1 MSIDE
6 ELNADPAG
14 NYEESIHINFR
25 ADIPLDSSFRSTAPL
40 TVGELQKSLY
50 PLQANADRVGKQV
63 EKFAE
68 TLDRLSTTRLQHKAK
83 VDCRDVL
90 PVVLSYKKIA
100 HDTVEQ
106 LIKVSTHEKQHEM
119 TRSWKCKL
127 RCSGTSTPKPA
138 KANEDRDSTS
148 HSTAEDLKRWEQEEQ
163 TWDLFGLMLQVEF
176 PTSQADAQTPGPN
189 ERFVR
194 PSKGPDL
201 HRYSSEQEVWNRFL
215 AEDDLAWERHAVVE
229 WLKRSAESSGPDIEF
244 VVKELES
251 SADRGSGLESHSW
264 LYTKEA
270 IKGEKRLRA
279 LPQVLDPDTPGIETS
294 LLDADRTKSLI
305 TQLDP
310 DAISR
315 QGRNLEKQDHFFER
329 AIWLACWEMVRR
341 GKSWEYMREWCQE
354 RVEGWRA
361 IVLRGDPRASHSK
374 DDSSGDNSLAANWLS
389 RALWRKTCA
398 LAAKRGGIDEYEN
411 AVYGALSGYLP
422 SVKTVSESWNDY
434 LYAHYNSY
442 LLRQFDRYVKA
453 NFPSRLPKALL
464 EKRGSFKFS
473 VTSVNRESDSGNEIV
488 SKMKRVIRTSK
499 EAREPFKQLQG
510 SLIAKNFEE
519 YLYEQGH
526 QLALSANTTEKKQIL
541 PSGSA
546 ADLLGDEAN
555 TSMTMDHHDMLRI
568 VTHMIFIYQDLG
580 MTLEDDN
587 RRIATE
593 NFIVAY
599 IDYLRRA
606 GKQQLLP
613 LYAARLSSR
622 RANSALGRQLAFI
635 QDQKE
640 RQMLMRLMN
649 HHGINILGVLTKQLQ
664 LSIDENTPN
673 GTNDMAYPKIQI
685 LETTKDEK
693 DFIYPIKKGFMGE
706 SMTGSEQSLINGFEW
721 YLLLENHWQQTL
733 NAGTVLYKYLL
744 RKLRL
749 I

>member
-6 ELNADPAG
+6 ELGADAAG
-14 NYEESIHINFR
+14 NLEESIYVNFR
-25 ADIPLDSSFRSTAPL
+25 ADISLDSSSRSAAPL

-50 PLQANADRVGKQV
+50 PLQATADRVGKHV

-68 TLDRLSTTRLQHKAK
+68 TLDRLSTTRTQQRPK
-83 VDCRDVL
+83 DNCRDVL
-90 PVVLSYKKIA
+90 PIVHSYEKIA

-106 LIKVSTHEKQHEM
+106 LKKTHTHEKQHEM
-119 TRSWKCKL
+119 TRTWKRKL
-127 RCSGTSTPKPA
+127 RSSGNSNPKSTQA
-138 KANEDRDSTS
+138 DEDRNSTL
-148 HSTAEDLKRWEQEEQ
+148 HSAVEDLKRWEQEEQ

-176 PTSQADAQTPGPN
+176 PASQTDAQKPEIN
-189 ERFVR
+189 QSFVR
-194 PSKGPDL
+194 PSQGPDL
-201 HRYSSEQEVWNRFL
+201 HRYSSEEEVWNRFL
-215 AEDDLAWERHAVVE
+215 ADDDLAWERHTVVE
-229 WLKRSAESSGPDIEF
+229 WLKRCAESSGPDIEL

-279 LPQVLDPDTPGIETS
+279 LPQVLEPDTPGIEAS

-315 QGRNLEKQDHFFER
+315 QGRSLEKQDHFFER

-341 GKSWEYMREWCQE
+341 GNSWESIREWCQE

-361 IVLRGDPRASHSK
+361 IAMRGDPRASYSRH
-374 DDSSGDNSLAANWLS
+374 DTNGGHNSVAANWLS

-398 LAAKRGGIDEYEN
+398 LAAKRGGIDKYEK

-422 SVKTVSESWNDY
+422 SVKTISDSWNDY
-434 LYAHYNSY
+434 LFAHYNSY
-442 LLRQFDRYVKA
+442 LLRQFDRYVKQ

-473 VTSVNRESDSGNEIV
+473 VAPGNPESDRGDEIV
-488 SKMKRVIRTSK
+488 SKMKRVIRTSN
-499 EAREPFKQLQG
+499 EAREPFKLLQG
-510 SLIAKNFEE
+510 SLIAKNFNG

-526 QLALSANTTEKKQIL
+526 QLALSANAAEKKQIL
-541 PSGSA
+541 PSGV
-546 ADLLGDEAN
+546 ADQLGDKAN
-555 TSMTMDHHDMLRI
+555 TSITMDDHDMLRI

-640 RQMLMRLMN
+640 RQMLMRLMS
-649 HHGINILGVLTKQLQ
+649 HSGINILCVLTTQLQ
-664 LSIDENTPN
+664 LSIDESTPTSSDNT
-673 GTNDMAYPKIQI
+673 AYPKIHI
-685 LETTKDEK
+685 LDPTKDEK
-693 DFIYPIKKGFMGE
+693 AFIYPIKKGFMGE

-744 RKLRL
+744 RK
-749 I
+749 

>member
-6 ELNADPAG
+6 ELGTDLAG
-14 NYEESIHINFR
+14 NSEASIHVNSR
-25 ADIPLDSSFRSTAPL
+25 ADISLDSSSRLAAPL

-50 PLQANADRVGKQV
+50 PLQATADRVGKQV

-68 TLDRLSTTRLQHKAK
+68 TLDRLSKTRPQQRPK
-83 VDCRDVL
+83 DNCRDAL
-90 PVVLSYKKIA
+90 PIVLSYKKIA
-100 HDTVEQ
+100 HDTVEN
-106 LIKVSTHEKQHEM
+106 LKKTHFHEKQHEM
-119 TRSWKCKL
+119 TKAWKGKL
-127 RCSGTSTPKPA
+127 RSSGTPAPKSTQA
-138 KANEDRDSTS
+138 CEDQDSTF
-148 HSTAEDLKRWEQEEQ
+148 HSAAEDLKRWEQEEQ

-176 PTSQADAQTPGPN
+176 PTSQPDAQKP
-189 ERFVR
+189 ESHQHFIR
-194 PSKGPDL
+194 PSHGPDL
-201 HRYSSEQEVWNRFL
+201 HRYSSEKEVWNRFL
-215 AEDDLAWERHAVVE
+215 ADDDLAWERHTVVE
-229 WLKRSAESSGPDIEF
+229 WLKRCAESSGPDIEF
-244 VVKELES
+244 IVKELES
-251 SADRGSGLESHSW
+251 NADRGSGLESHSW

-279 LPQVLDPDTPGIETS
+279 LPQVLEPDTPGIEAS
-294 LLDADRTKSLI
+294 LLNADRTKSLI

-315 QGRNLEKQDHFFER
+315 QGRSLEKQDHFFER

-341 GKSWEYMREWCQE
+341 GKSWESIREWCQE

-361 IVLRGDPRASHSK
+361 IAMRGDPRASYSR
-374 DDSSGDNSLAANWLS
+374 DDTRNGNNSLAANWLS

-422 SVKTVSESWNDY
+422 SVKTISESWDDY
-434 LYAHYNSY
+434 LFAHYNSY

-473 VTSVNRESDSGNEIV
+473 VTPVNRESDSGNEIV

-499 EAREPFKQLQG
+499 EAREPFKLLQG
-510 SLIAKNFEE
+510 SLIAKNFVE

-526 QLALSANTTEKKQIL
+526 QLALSANTAEKKQIL
-541 PSGSA
+541 PSGA
-546 ADLLGDEAN
+546 ADLLGDKTN
-555 TSMTMDHHDMLRI
+555 TSITMDDHHMLRI

-580 MTLEDDN
+580 MTLENEN

-613 LYAARLSSR
+613 LYAARLSTR

-640 RQMLMRLMN
+640 RQMLMRLMSN
-649 HHGINILGVLTKQLQ
+649 SGINILSVLTKQLQ
-664 LSIDENTPN
+664 LSIDESTPN
-673 GTNDMAYPKIQI
+673 NGTAYPKIQI
-685 LETTKDEK
+685 LESTKDEK
-693 DFIYPIKKGFMGE
+693 DFIYPIKTGFMGE

-733 NAGTVLYKYLL
+733 TAGTVLYKYLL
-744 RKLRL
+744 RK
-749 I
+749 

>member
-6 ELNADPAG
+6 ELGADLAG
-14 NYEESIHINFR
+14 NSEESIYINFR
-25 ADIPLDSSFRSTAPL
+25 ADISLDSSSRLAAPL

-50 PLQANADRVGKQV
+50 PLQATADRVGKQV

-68 TLDRLSTTRLQHKAK
+68 TLDRLSTTRPQQRPK
-83 VDCRDVL
+83 DYYRDVL
-90 PVVLSYKKIA
+90 PVVLSYKKIS
-100 HDTVEQ
+100 HDTVEH
-106 LIKVSTHEKQHEM
+106 LKKTHNHEKQHEM
-119 TRSWKCKL
+119 AKTWRGKL
-127 RCSGTSTPKPA
+127 RSSGTPTPKSTQ
-138 KANEDRDSTS
+138 ANEDRDSTF
-148 HSTAEDLKRWEQEEQ
+148 HSAAEDLKRWEQEEQ

-176 PTSQADAQTPGPN
+176 PTSQPDTQVSESN
-189 ERFVR
+189 QRFIR
-194 PSKGPDL
+194 PSQGPDL
-201 HRYSSEQEVWNRFL
+201 HRYSSEKEVWNRFL
-215 AEDDLAWERHAVVE
+215 ADDDLAWERHTVIE
-229 WLKRSAESSGPDIEF
+229 WLKRCAESSGPDIEI

-251 SADRGSGLESHSW
+251 NADRGSGLESHSW

-279 LPQVLDPDTPGIETS
+279 LPQVLEPDTPGVEVS

-315 QGRNLEKQDHFFER
+315 QGRSLEKQDHFFER

-341 GKSWEYMREWCQE
+341 GKSWESIREWCQE

-361 IVLRGDPRASHSK
+361 IAMRGDPRASYSR
-374 DDSSGDNSLAANWLS
+374 DDTRSGDNSLAANWLS
-389 RALWRKTCA
+389 RTLWRKTCA

-422 SVKTVSESWNDY
+422 SVKTISESWNDY
-434 LYAHYNSY
+434 LFAHYNSY

-473 VTSVNRESDSGNEIV
+473 VTPVNRESDSGSEIV

-499 EAREPFKQLQG
+499 EAREPFKLLQG
-510 SLIAKNFEE
+510 SLIAKNFDEF
-519 YLYEQGH
+519 LYEQGH
-526 QLALSANTTEKKQIL
+526 QLALSANTAEKKQIL
-541 PSGSA
+541 PSGVA
-546 ADLLGDEAN
+546 GLLGDKAN
-555 TSMTMDHHDMLRI
+555 TSITMDDHDMLRI

-640 RQMLMRLMN
+640 RQMLMRLMS
-649 HHGINILGVLTKQLQ
+649 HSGINILSVLTKQLQ
-664 LSIDENTPN
+664 LSIDESTPN
-673 GTNDMAYPKIQI
+673 SSNDTAYPKIQI
-685 LETTKDEK
+685 LESTKDEK

-706 SMTGSEQSLINGFEW
+706 SMTGSEQGLINGFEW

-744 RKLRL
+744 RK
-749 I
+749 

>member
-1 MSIDE
+1 M
-6 ELNADPAG
+6 
-14 NYEESIHINFR
+14 
-25 ADIPLDSSFRSTAPL
+25 
-40 TVGELQKSLY
+40 
-50 PLQANADRVGKQV
+50 
-63 EKFAE
+63 
-68 TLDRLSTTRLQHKAK
+68 
-83 VDCRDVL
+83 
-90 PVVLSYKKIA
+90 
-100 HDTVEQ
+100 EQ
-106 LIKVSTHEKQHEM
+106 LKKTHTHEKQHEM
-119 TRSWKCKL
+119 TRTWRRKL
-127 RCSGTSTPKPA
+127 RSSGNSTPKSTQVD
-138 KANEDRDSTS
+138 EDRNSS
-148 HSTAEDLKRWEQEEQ
+148 FHSAVEDLKRWEQEEQ
-163 TWDLFGLMLQVEF
+163 TWDLLGLMLQVDF
-176 PTSQADAQTPGPN
+176 PTSQPDAQKPEFN
-189 ERFVR
+189 QCLVR
-194 PSKGPDL
+194 PSQGPDL
-201 HRYSSEQEVWNRFL
+201 HRYSSEKEVWNRFL
-215 AEDDLAWERHAVVE
+215 ADDDLAWERHTVVE
-229 WLKRSAESSGPDIEF
+229 WLKRCADSSGPDIES
-244 VVKELES
+244 VVKGLES
-251 SADRGSGLESHSW
+251 NADRGSGLESHSW

-279 LPQVLDPDTPGIETS
+279 LPQVLEPDTPGIEAS

-315 QGRNLEKQDHFFER
+315 QGRSLEKQDQFFEK

-341 GKSWEYMREWCQE
+341 GKSWESIREWCQE

-361 IVLRGDPRASHSK
+361 IAMRGDPRASYSR
-374 DDSSGDNSLAANWLS
+374 DDANSGDNSLAANWLS

-398 LAAKRGGIDEYEN
+398 LAAKRGGVDEYEN

-422 SVKTVSESWNDY
+422 SVKAISESWNDY
-434 LYAHYNSY
+434 LFAHYNSY

-473 VTSVNRESDSGNEIV
+473 VAPVNRGSDSGSGIV
-488 SKMKRVIRTSK
+488 SKMERVVRTSK
-499 EAREPFKQLQG
+499 EAREPFKLLQG
-510 SLIAKNFEE
+510 SLIAKNFNE

-526 QLALSANTTEKKQIL
+526 QLALSADTAEKKQIL
-541 PSGSA
+541 PSGV
-546 ADLLGDEAN
+546 ADLLGDKTN
-555 TSMTMDHHDMLRI
+555 TSITMDDHDMLRI

-580 MTLEDDN
+580 MTLEDGN
-587 RRIATE
+587 RQIATE

-640 RQMLMRLMN
+640 REMLMRLMS
-649 HHGINILGVLTKQLQ
+649 HSGINILSVLTKQLQ
-664 LSIDENTPN
+664 LSIDESTPKSPDN
-673 GTNDMAYPKIQI
+673 RAYPKIQI
-685 LETTKDEK
+685 LESTKDEK

-733 NAGTVLYKYLL
+733 SAGTVLYKYLL
-744 RKLRL
+744 RK
-749 I
+749 

>member
-6 ELNADPAG
+6 ELGADLAG
-14 NYEESIHINFR
+14 NYEETFHINFR
-25 ADIPLDSSFRSTAPL
+25 ADISLDSSSRSAAPL

-50 PLQANADRVGKQV
+50 PLQDTADRVGKQV

-68 TLDRLSTTRLQHKAK
+68 TLDRLSTTRPQQRPK
-83 VDCRDVL
+83 VNFRDVL

-106 LIKVSTHEKQHEM
+106 LKKSNTHEKQHEM
-119 TRSWKCKL
+119 TRSWKGKL
-127 RCSGTSTPKPA
+127 RSSGASTPKLTQA
-138 KANEDRDSTS
+138 SEDPDSTS

-176 PTSQADAQTPGPN
+176 PTSPPDAQKPEFNQHLVRPSQTPG
-189 ERFVR
+189 
-194 PSKGPDL
+194 L
-201 HRYSSEQEVWNRFL
+201 HRYSSEKEVWNHFL
-215 AEDDLAWERHAVVE
+215 ADDDLAWERHTVVE
-229 WLKRSAESSGPDIEF
+229 WLKRCAESSGPDIEL
-244 VVKELES
+244 VVKELET

-279 LPQVLDPDTPGIETS
+279 LPQVLEPDTPGIEAS
-294 LLDADRTKSLI
+294 LLDGDRTKSLI

-315 QGRNLEKQDHFFER
+315 QGRSLEKQDHFFER

-341 GKSWEYMREWCQE
+341 GKSWEYIREWCQE

-361 IVLRGDPRASHSK
+361 IAMRGDPRASYSR
-374 DDSSGDNSLAANWLS
+374 DDTNSGDNSLSANWLS

-411 AVYGALSGYLP
+411 AVYGALSGYMP
-422 SVKTVSESWNDY
+422 SVKTISESWNDY
-434 LYAHYNSY
+434 LFAHYNSY

-453 NFPSRLPKALL
+453 NFSSRLPKALL

-473 VTSVNRESDSGNEIV
+473 VTPVNRESDSGNEIV

-499 EAREPFKQLQG
+499 EAREPFKLLQG
-510 SLIAKNFEE
+510 SLIARNFDE

-526 QLALSANTTEKKQIL
+526 QLALSANTAEKKQIL
-541 PSGSA
+541 SSGV
-546 ADLLGDEAN
+546 ADLLGDEAS
-555 TSMTMDHHDMLRI
+555 TRITMDHHDMLRI

-640 RQMLMRLMN
+640 RQMLVRLMS
-649 HHGINILGVLTKQLQ
+649 HSGINVLSVLTKQLQ
-664 LSIDENTPN
+664 LSIDDSTPN
-673 GTNDMAYPKIQI
+673 GSDDTVYPKIQI
-685 LETTKDEK
+685 LESTKDER
-693 DFIYPIKKGFMGE
+693 DFIYPIKRGFMGE

-744 RKLRL
+744 RK
-749 I
+749 

>member
-6 ELNADPAG
+6 ELGADPAG
-14 NYEESIHINFR
+14 NYEESIDINFR
-25 ADIPLDSSFRSTAPL
+25 ADISLDSSSRSAAPL

-50 PLQANADRVGKQV
+50 PLQATADRVGKQV

-68 TLDRLSTTRLQHKAK
+68 TLDRLSTTRPQRGAK
-83 VDCRDVL
+83 DDCRDVL
-90 PVVLSYKKIA
+90 PVVLSYKQIA

-106 LIKVSTHEKQHEM
+106 LKKINTHEKQHEM
-119 TRSWKCKL
+119 TRSWKGKL
-127 RCSGTSTPKPA
+127 RSSGTSTPKST
-138 KANEDRDSTS
+138 KANEDRDSNS
-148 HSTAEDLKRWEQEEQ
+148 HSMTEDLKRWEQEEQ
-163 TWDLFGLMLQVEF
+163 TWDLFALMLQVEF
-176 PTSQADAQTPGPN
+176 PTSQADALKPGSN

-194 PSKGPDL
+194 PSHGPDL

-215 AEDDLAWERHAVVE
+215 ADDDLAWERHTVVE
-229 WLKRSAESSGPDIEF
+229 WLKRCAESSGPDIEF

-251 SADRGSGLESHSW
+251 NADRGSGLESHSW

-279 LPQVLDPDTPGIETS
+279 LPQVLEPDTPGIEAS
-294 LLDADRTKSLI
+294 LLDADRMKNLI

-361 IVLRGDPRASHSK
+361 IAMRGDPRASYSK
-374 DDSSGDNSLAANWLS
+374 DDTSGDNSLAANWLS
-389 RALWRKTCA
+389 RTLWRKTCA
-398 LAAKRGGIDEYEN
+398 LAAKHGGIDEYEN

-434 LYAHYNSY
+434 LFAHYNSY

-473 VTSVNRESDSGNEIV
+473 VTSINRESDSGNEIV

-526 QLALSANTTEKKQIL
+526 QLALSANTTGKKQIL
-541 PSGSA
+541 PSGL
-546 ADLLGDEAN
+546 ADRLGDEAN
-555 TSMTMDHHDMLRI
+555 TIITMDHHDMLRI

-613 LYAARLSSR
+613 LYAARLSPR

-640 RQMLMRLMN
+640 RQMLMRLMS
-649 HHGINILGVLTKQLQ
+649 HSGINILSVLTKQLQ
-664 LSIDENTPN
+664 LSIDESTPN
-673 GTNDMAYPKIQI
+673 GSDGTAYPKLQI
-685 LETTKDEK
+685 LESTKDEK

-744 RKLRL
+744 RK
-749 I
+749 

>member
-6 ELNADPAG
+6 ELGADAAG
-14 NYEESIHINFR
+14 KYEESIHINFR
-25 ADIPLDSSFRSTAPL
+25 ADFSLDSSSRSAAPL

-68 TLDRLSTTRLQHKAK
+68 TLDRLSTPRPQQRAK
-83 VDCRDVL
+83 DSCRDIL

-106 LIKVSTHEKQHEM
+106 LKKINTHEKQHEM
-119 TRSWKCKL
+119 TRSWKGKL
-127 RCSGTSTPKPA
+127 RSSGISTPKLT

-176 PTSQADAQTPGPN
+176 PTLQSDAQKPEFN
-189 ERFVR
+189 QRLVR
-194 PSKGPDL
+194 PSQGPDL

-215 AEDDLAWERHAVVE
+215 ADDDLAWERHTVVE
-229 WLKRSAESSGPDIEF
+229 WLKRCAESSGPDIEF

-251 SADRGSGLESHSW
+251 NADRGSGLESHSW

-279 LPQVLDPDTPGIETS
+279 LPQVLEPDTPGIEAS

-315 QGRNLEKQDHFFER
+315 QGRSLEKQDHFFER

-361 IVLRGDPRASHSK
+361 IAMRGDPRASYSR
-374 DDSSGDNSLAANWLS
+374 DDTSGDSSLAANWLS

-398 LAAKRGGIDEYEN
+398 LAAKRGGIDQYEN

-434 LYAHYNSY
+434 LFAHCNSY

-473 VTSVNRESDSGNEIV
+473 VTPVNRESESGNEIV

-541 PSGSA
+541 PSGV
-546 ADLLGDEAN
+546 ADLLRDEAN
-555 TSMTMDHHDMLRI
+555 TSITMDHHDILRI

-613 LYAARLSSR
+613 LYAARLSPR

-640 RQMLMRLMN
+640 RQMLMRLMG
-649 HHGINILGVLTKQLQ
+649 HSGINILSVLTKQLQ
-664 LSIDENTPN
+664 LSIDESTPK
-673 GTNDMAYPKIQI
+673 GSDDTAYPKIQI
-685 LETTKDEK
+685 LESTKDEK
-693 DFIYPIKKGFMGE
+693 DFIYPIRKGFMGE

-744 RKLRL
+744 RK
-749 I
+749 

>member
-6 ELNADPAG
+6 ELGAEPAG
-14 NYEESIHINFR
+14 NYEEGININFR
-25 ADIPLDSSFRSTAPL
+25 ADIPLDSSSRSAAPL

-50 PLQANADRVGKQV
+50 PLQATADRVGKQV

-68 TLDRLSTTRLQHKAK
+68 TLDRLSTTRPQQKAK
-83 VDCRDVL
+83 DDCRDVL

-106 LIKVSTHEKQHEM
+106 LRKINTHEKQHEM
-119 TRSWKCKL
+119 TRSWKGKL
-127 RCSGTSTPKPA
+127 RSSGTSTPKPA
-138 KANEDRDSTS
+138 KASEDRDSTS
-148 HSTAEDLKRWEQEEQ
+148 HRAAEDLKRWEQEEQ
-163 TWDLFGLMLQVEF
+163 TWDLFGIMLQVQF
-176 PTSQADAQTPGPN
+176 PPPQADAQTPGPN
-189 ERFVR
+189 ERFKR
-194 PSKGPDL
+194 PSQGPDL

-215 AEDDLAWERHAVVE
+215 ADDDLAWERHTVVE
-229 WLKRSAESSGPDIEF
+229 WLKRCAESSGPDIEF

-279 LPQVLDPDTPGIETS
+279 LPQVLEPDTPGIEAS

-315 QGRNLEKQDHFFER
+315 QCRNLEKQDHSFER

-361 IVLRGDPRASHSK
+361 IALRGDPRASHY
-374 DDSSGDNSLAANWLS
+374 DSSGDNSLAANWLS

-422 SVKTVSESWNDY
+422 SVKTVCESWNDY

-442 LLRQFDRYVKA
+442 LLRQFDRYVKT

-473 VTSVNRESDSGNEIV
+473 VTSVNRESDSGNEII

-499 EAREPFKQLQG
+499 EAREPFKLLQG

-546 ADLLGDEAN
+546 DLLGDEAN
-555 TSMTMDHHDMLRI
+555 TSITMDHHDMLRI

-580 MTLEDDN
+580 VTLEDEN

-613 LYAARLSSR
+613 LYAARLSPR

-640 RQMLMRLMN
+640 RQMLMRLMSHN
-649 HHGINILGVLTKQLQ
+649 GINILGVLTKQLQ
-664 LSIDENTPN
+664 LSIDESTPN
-673 GTNDMAYPKIQI
+673 GTDDMAYPKIQI

-744 RKLRL
+744 RK
-749 I
+749 

>member
-6 ELNADPAG
+6 ELGVDVAG
-14 NYEESIHINFR
+14 NFEESVHVNFR
-25 ADIPLDSSFRSTAPL
+25 ADISLDSPYRSAAPL
-40 TVGELQKSLY
+40 TVGELRKSLY
-50 PLQANADRVGKQV
+50 PLQATADRVGKQV

-68 TLDRLSTTRLQHKAK
+68 TLDRLSTTRAQQRPE
-83 VDCRDVL
+83 DNCRHVL
-90 PVVLSYKKIA
+90 PIVLSYKKIA

-106 LIKVSTHEKQHEM
+106 LKKTHTHEKQHEINK
-119 TRSWKCKL
+119 TWKRKL
-127 RCSGTSTPKPA
+127 RSSGYSSPKSTQVD
-138 KANEDRDSTS
+138 EDRSSTF
-148 HSTAEDLKRWEQEEQ
+148 HSATEDLKRWEQEEQ

-176 PTSQADAQTPGPN
+176 PTSQSDAQKPEFNQG
-189 ERFVR
+189 FVR
-194 PSKGPDL
+194 PSQGPDL
-201 HRYSSEQEVWNRFL
+201 HRYSSEKEVWNRFL
-215 AEDDLAWERHAVVE
+215 ADDDLAWERHTVVE
-229 WLKRSAESSGPDIEF
+229 WLKRCAESSGPDIEL

-251 SADRGSGLESHSW
+251 NADRGSGLESHSW

-279 LPQVLDPDTPGIETS
+279 LPQVLEPDTPEIEAS

-315 QGRNLEKQDHFFER
+315 QGRTLEKQDHFFEK

-341 GKSWEYMREWCQE
+341 GKSWESIREWCQE

-361 IVLRGDPRASHSK
+361 IAMRGDPRASYSR
-374 DDSSGDNSLAANWLS
+374 DDTNSGDNSLAANWLS

-398 LAAKRGGIDEYEN
+398 LAAKRGGVDEYEN

-422 SVKTVSESWNDY
+422 SVKTISESWNDY
-434 LYAHYNSY
+434 LFAHYNSY

-473 VTSVNRESDSGNEIV
+473 VAPVNRGSDSGSEIV

-499 EAREPFKQLQG
+499 EARGPFKLLQG
-510 SLIAKNFEE
+510 SLIAKNFDE

-526 QLALSANTTEKKQIL
+526 QLALSADTAEKKQIL
-541 PSGSA
+541 PTGV
-546 ADLLGDEAN
+546 ADLLGDMAD
-555 TSMTMDHHDMLRI
+555 TSITMDDHDMLRI
-568 VTHMIFIYQDLG
+568 VAHMIFIYQDLG

-640 RQMLMRLMN
+640 REMLMRLMS
-649 HHGINILGVLTKQLQ
+649 HSGINVLSVLTKQLQ
-664 LSIDENTPN
+664 LSIDESTPN
-673 GTNDMAYPKIQI
+673 SSDNNAYPKIQI
-685 LETTKDEK
+685 LEPTKDEK
-693 DFIYPIKKGFMGE
+693 DFIYPVKKGFIGE
-706 SMTGSEQSLINGFEW
+706 FMTGSEQSLINGFEW

-744 RKLRL
+744 RK
-749 I
+749 